1 MFYFTDPHAPP
12 KHHLGGS
19 YTPPPGSYTPPPI
32 KPYRPPPP
40 TSYPS
45 TTYGPPL
52 SPYKEAG
59 YSQDNYLPSLHHDYH
74 EENLNDHQHLNE
86 VIKEYYNPPP
96 ISPDLPT
103 LYYDDLGQIKHMPKP
118 KLPGL
123 VAHNPHGHDPHAPP
137 KSVKGLKTYDPRN
150 HKHHYKHAGTNVMHF
165 GSDFAPPPV
174 HNPHINGYKVSTLAP
189 HVPPF
194 IKNIFHGS
202 THKPAHGHGSTTPYP
217 LWNKSTT
224 PKPSYY
230 GSTTPY
236 SKVKYSTPKPTT
248 VKSIVINK
256 STYAPKI
263 HNNPYAYSP
272 TASPSTTL
280 SSIHVPSAYGT
291 PTPHGKKEHFTAL
304 PTNIEYS
311 TKHPHKDAKSYSIFN
326 FYTTPEPVYVPE
338 KHDHKHIE
346 PYHPPP
352 LIKEIHGSPPPPKDH
367 YHEPHPEVHHKPY
380 HPPKLDAVHIV
391 TPESHHIDPYHHK
404 PHLTTSIKPPTPYH
418 STTIKPYHSPAI
430 TLSHSTTHL
439 PHHKHSTT
447 LAPHY
452 EQHHTPDLPIHPYDL
467 PHHKHSTTLAPH
479 YEKHH
484 PPDLP
489 IHPYESPHP
498 PELPG
503 VSHNPYHDIM
513 THPPPD
519 PHHDYTHDLVHHKPG
534 HHEHHEPVHH
544 KPVHHEPPYHP
555 KPTPIPQH
563 YGPPSHHGEHHPP
576 PAHHKEPHHHPLPDF
591 PHGPHGPPG
600 SHPHPPDYHNKDPYH
615 HKKPPV
621 HHYNDYNLPHVDH
634 LHPYHKPAHDHPYHP
649 SHPPHDYHPPKGK
662 PPAYGYHYHPKHY
675 SVPDSSV
682 SHLPQKDQ
690 SYLPVGFHS
699 IYNGPGVPPKYP
711 PVPLGEPPSYPPRP
725 YLLGLNRTEE
735 KIEKIKIDDV
745 DALKDALKKAG
756 IGPGSKKKVYL
767 VKEKNGETHVQI
779 SLPVQELFED
789 SEEFDDRS
797 SEALDL
803 SSLGRSGLETTTKT
817 TTTKRTTTTE
827 PTTTTSTTTRDAN
840 LVQLLG
846 PQTTTESNGRPEK
859 LMKFEMNDFWLQMQK
874 LFKPG
879 QILIKDG
886 NKGTKLKNIL
896 ISKQKDED
904 YDEDYEED
912 YEDNAYE
919 YGDYEEDY
927 EEEDKSKLKMSLKQV
942 PANQL
947 DLRELLNQVN
957 SDQQN
962 NQLPIQSQDP
972 INVIVVGNA
981 NTFRQRQQP
990 KQNNNVMFP
999 DNPRRPGKVQGLTPP
1014 IPGSGFRQPDN
1025 TQGLRA
1031 PIPGSGFRQPDNTQ
1045 GLRAP
1050 IPGSGFRQPDNTG
1063 GLRAPIP
1070 GSGFR
1075 QPDNTQGFR
1084 PPIPG
1089 SGFRQPD
1096 NTQGLR
1102 SPLPG
1107 SGFRQPDNTQGFS
1120 APIPGSGFRQPDNNN
1135 GLVVPNQQFFQNQLN
1150 QLNANPTSRIDSA
1163 ENEELIETSGPS
1175 DTRPSESNLL
1185 IVTPQP
1191 QTIRTSTE
1199 PTTTTESEAK
1209 KVLES
1214 LKSTLDGLV
1223 NSVDGLN
1230 HTVAVSMEEKSKEIM
1245 KEEPSEQVRA
1255 MQIEIASLTKMV
1267 HDLRL
1272 HNQQKQNQ
1280 GFMSLITQTQNMLK
1294 RQEENEQKE
1303 KARPTF
1309 VTPSTIQVTTTRF
1322 TTISTTT
1329 TTRTT
1334 TTTTASTTSYNWF
1347 TSEPT
1352 QRPFPLQ
1359 AVQSVTVQGSESQ
1372 SNNIDTG
1379 LLSNINQ
1386 VNETFIHTILHSYS

>member
-1 MFYFTDPHAPP
+1 MFSYLADPYAPP

-19 YTPPPGSYTPPPI
+19 YTPPPPV
-32 KPYRPPPP
+32 PYRPPPP

-52 SPYKEAG
+52 SPYKEAE
-59 YSQDNYLPSLHHDYH
+59 YSQDNYLPTLHHNYH
-74 EENLNDHQHLNE
+74 EENYNDHQHLNE

-194 IKNIFHGS
+194 IKNIFHSS

-263 HNNPYAYSP
+263 HPNPYAYSP

-280 SSIHVPSAYGT
+280 SSLHVPSAYGT
-291 PTPHGKKEHFTAL
+291 ATPHGKKEHLTAL

-311 TKHPHKDAKSYSIFN
+311 TTHPHKDAKSYSIFN

-338 KHDHKHIE
+338 KHDYKHVE

-352 LIKEIHGSPPPPKDH
+352 LIKEIHGSPPPQKDH

-391 TPESHHIDPYHHK
+391 TPESHHYDPYHHK
-404 PHLTTSIKPPTPYH
+404 PHLTTTIKPPALYH

-452 EQHHTPDLPIHPYDL
+452 EKHHT
-467 PHHKHSTTLAPH
+467 
-479 YEKHH
+479 
-484 PPDLP
+484 PDLP

-555 KPTPIPQH
+555 KPTPQH
-563 YGPPSHHGEHHPP
+563 YGPPSHHDEHYPPPAHHKDPHHHKPVHHEPPYHPKPTPTPQHYGPPNHHDEHHPP
-576 PAHHKEPHHHPLPDF
+576 PAHHKDPHHHPLPNF
-591 PHGPHGPPG
+591 PHGPPSPPG

-615 HKKPPV
+615 HNKPPV
-621 HHYNDYNLPHVDH
+621 HHYDDYNLPHVDH
-634 LHPYHKPAHDHPYHP
+634 LHLYHKPAHDHPHHP

-682 SHLPQKDQ
+682 SHLPQQDK

-735 KIEKIKIDDV
+735 KIEKIKIDDI
-745 DALKDALKKAG
+745 DALKEALKKAG

-846 PQTTTESNGRPEK
+846 PQTTTESNGRRPEK

-896 ISKQKDED
+896 ISKQKDGD

-912 YEDNAYE
+912 YEDNAYD
-919 YGDYEEDY
+919 YSDYEEDY

-947 DLRELLNQVN
+947 DLRDLLNQVN

-990 KQNNNVMFP
+990 LQNNNVMFP

-1031 PIPGSGFRQPDNTQ
+1031 PIPGSGV
-1045 GLRAP
+1045 
-1050 IPGSGFRQPDNTG
+1050 
-1063 GLRAPIP
+1063 
-1070 GSGFR
+1070 R

-1084 PPIPG
+1084 APFPG

-1191 QTIRTSTE
+1191 QTTRTSTH

-1214 LKSTLDGLV
+1214 LRSTLNGLV

-1309 VTPSTIQVTTTRF
+1309 VTPSTIQVTTTR
-1322 TTISTTT
+1322 STTT

-1334 TTTTASTTSYNWF
+1334 TTTTASTTTYNWF
-1347 TSEPT
+1347 TSVPT

-1359 AVQSVTVQGSESQ
+1359 AIQSVTVQGSQSQ

-1386 VNETFIHTILHSYS
+1386 VKNTFVHMILHS